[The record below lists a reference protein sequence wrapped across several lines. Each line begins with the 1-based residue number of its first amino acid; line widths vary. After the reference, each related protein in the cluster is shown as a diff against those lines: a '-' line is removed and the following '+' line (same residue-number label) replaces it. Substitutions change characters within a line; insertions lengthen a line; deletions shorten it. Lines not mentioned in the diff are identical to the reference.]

1 MVWPHHHKGL
11 DHGALE
17 IERTNRCGV
26 LQPPEVRNE
35 HWNFLMANRATEES
49 KKKSEQMR
57 AISKGKG
64 SKAAQMKAIEK
75 AALIKLVRSIYCCRS
90 QMHACFLRPLLQHPN

>member
-1 MVWPHHHKGL
+1 MLADWEIRGSQKKINEKWFGPIITKVLITVRWRL
-11 DHGALE
+11 NAL
-17 IERTNRCGV
+17 IDAGSSK
-26 LQPPEVRNE
+26 PPEVRNE

-64 SKAAQMKAIEK
+64 SRQPK
-75 AALIKLVRSIYCCRS
+75 
-90 QMHACFLRPLLQHPN
+90 